1 MTGSNTVAV
10 KANTKSS
17 VSKKSKKRSIKSA
30 KTNSSIAQNTMSQF
44 FPKVAKPRDSFTPP
58 VKKPPIKSAF
68 DVNRSKA
75 IKNICYSPDLF
86 STQTQET
93 PKPLSLYNFD
103 YAASNT
109 SPDSAVSDESKEI
122 ANTTESP
129 ALQVT
134 QIEEKINKQRNARN
148 AINGFVRANA
158 IFDTSS
164 HGLKMSSEE
173 KKIEQSVPQ
182 KEKDV
187 LSSVLSNNDDHF
199 SESDDE
205 LAALVEEME
214 NQNEIENQS
223 KMNGSNVTN
232 TLKRENSKNNLL
244 SRLNLNLNAPTS
256 IRIDFEDNCSDLD
269 DLSAC
274 NAISGMNTQESNSKV
289 LSERDAFFSE
299 YNQTENLKVV
309 PLDQTKRCQNQ
320 TKSPENFAKAMKP
333 KTNVAKVNTSKVQSQ
348 YSTSSN
354 QAVYGS
360 PMQKPS
366 VFESRKRKVAANPI
380 SLDDFR
386 YNQPPQLQP
395 VTNVSPKN
403 VMQQRAEFMAPD
415 SQQLGTKK
423 QKLSIVDLLVIGDGK
438 KREYG
443 QKVKNLRSVLN
454 YYVLLCTLQFQ
465 F

>member
-1 MTGSNTVAV
+1 
-10 KANTKSS
+10 
-17 VSKKSKKRSIKSA
+17 
-30 KTNSSIAQNTMSQF
+30 MSQF

-173 KKIEQSVPQ
+173 KKNEQSVPQ

-214 NQNEIENQS
+214 NQNKFENQP
-223 KMNGSNVTN
+223 KMKGLNVTN
-232 TLKRENSKNNLL
+232 ALNREENTKNNLL

-256 IRIDFEDNCSDLD
+256 IRIDFEAKCSDLD

-274 NAISGMNTQESNSKV
+274 NAISGMNTQGSNSKV
-289 LSERDAFFSE
+289 LAERDAFFSE

-309 PLDQTKRCQNQ
+309 PLVQTKCCQNQ
-320 TKSPENFAKAMKP
+320 TKSPENFAKAIKP

-348 YSTSSN
+348 CSTSSN

-423 QKLSIVDLLVIGDGK
+423 QKLSIGDLLVIGDGK

-454 YYVLLCTLQFQ
+454 YYVLLCTLQIEF
-465 F
+465 

>member
-1 MTGSNTVAV
+1 MTGSNTVAA

-30 KTNSSIAQNTMSQF
+30 KTNSSIGQNTMSQF
-44 FPKVAKPRDSFTPP
+44 FPKVAKPRDCFTPP

-68 DVNRSKA
+68 DVNRIKA

-103 YAASNT
+103 YAVSNT
-109 SPDSAVSDESKEI
+109 SPDSTLSDRSKEI

-134 QIEEKINKQRNARN
+134 QIEEKINKQRNAQN

-164 HGLKMSSEE
+164 HGFKTSSEE
-173 KKIEQSVPQ
+173 KENEQPVPQ

-187 LSSVLSNNDDHF
+187 LSNNDDYF
-199 SESDDE
+199 LEFDDDE
-205 LAALVEEME
+205 LAALAEEME
-214 NQNEIENQS
+214 NEIGFENQP
-223 KMNGSNVTN
+223 KMNGLNVTN
-232 TLKRENSKNNLL
+232 TLNREENTKNNLL
-244 SRLNLNLNAPTS
+244 SRLNLNLNAQPS
-256 IRIDFEDNCSDLD
+256 IRIDFEDSSDSD
-269 DLSAC
+269 DTSDC

-289 LSERDAFFSE
+289 ISERDAFFSE
-299 YNQTENLKVV
+299 YNPTDNPKIG
-309 PLDQTKRCQNQ
+309 PLDQTKWCQNQ
-320 TKSPENFAKAMKP
+320 KKSPENFAKAIKP
-333 KTNVAKVNTSKVQSQ
+333 KTNVAKVNTSKEQRQS
-348 YSTSSN
+348 STSSN

-366 VFESRKRKVAANPI
+366 AFESRKRKIAVNPI

-395 VTNVSPKN
+395 FTNVSPKN

-423 QKLSIVDLLVIGDGK
+423 QKLSIGDLLVIGDGK
-438 KREYG
+438 KRENG

-454 YYVLLCTLQFQ
+454 YYVTLSTLQIQ

>member
-1 MTGSNTVAV
+1 MTGSNTVAA
-10 KANTKSS
+10 KANTCTKSS

-30 KTNSSIAQNTMSQF
+30 KTNSSIGQNTMSQF
-44 FPKVAKPRDSFTPP
+44 FPKIAKPRDSFTPL

-103 YAASNT
+103 FAVSNT
-109 SPDSAVSDESKEI
+109 SPDSTVSDGSKKS

-134 QIEEKINKQRNARN
+134 QIDEKINKQRNARSS
-148 AINGFVRANA
+148 INGFVRANA
-158 IFDTSS
+158 IFDTNS
-164 HGLKMSSEE
+164 HGYKTSSEE
-173 KKIEQSVPQ
+173 KENERTVPQ

-187 LSSVLSNNDDHF
+187 LSINDDYF
-199 SESDDE
+199 LESDDE
-205 LAALVEEME
+205 LAALAD
-214 NQNEIENQS
+214 EIENQIEIENQT
-223 KMNGSNVTN
+223 KMNGLNVTN
-232 TLKRENSKNNLL
+232 ALHRKGNTKNDLL
-244 SRLNLNLNAPTS
+244 SRLNLNLNAQTS
-256 IRIDFEDNCSDLD
+256 IRIDFEDSSDLD

-274 NAISGMNTQESNSKV
+274 NAISGINTQESYSKV

-299 YNQTENLKVV
+299 YNQIDNSKVV
-309 PLDQTKRCQNQ
+309 PLDRTKCCRNQ
-320 TKSPENFAKAMKP
+320 TTSPENFPKAIKP
-333 KTNVAKVNTSKVQSQ
+333 KTNVAKVNTSKIHSRK
-348 YSTSSN
+348 SISSN

-380 SLDDFR
+380 SFDDFR

-403 VMQQRAEFMAPD
+403 IMQQRAEFMAPD

-423 QKLSIVDLLVIGDGK
+423 QKLSICDLLVIGDGK
-438 KREYG
+438 KKEYG
-443 QKVKNLRSVLN
+443 QKVTNLRSVLN
-454 YYVLLCTLQFQ
+454 YYVLPCTLQIRF
-465 F
+465 